1 MRIERI
7 GRGRRSSHDLAGA
20 VLARDV
26 VAGEDHLPKGRRL
39 TAAEIARIAA
49 DGPPDGV
56 TVIVPEPGDIHE
68 DEAALRL
75 ASAMAGPGLELRGPS
90 ESRVDLVAAVRG
102 VARVRARDL
111 ERLARIDPIGP
122 FSILDGQVVEAAELV
137 ASVKVGPHVVP
148 ADPIEAGEALLR
160 RTGPIVSVL
169 PFVRRRIGALVKE
182 SLNASARTRFE
193 RSVAEK
199 VAWLGSDLVGFRYAS
214 DDPADLDGALAIL
227 VSGPGRAEIVLAA
240 GAGSSDPADPLFLA
254 LERAGG
260 RIIRHGVPAHPGS
273 MLWLGR
279 VRRTTILGLPS
290 CGAYSRAGAAD
301 LLLPWILAG
310 APASARTAAR
320 LAHGGVLS
328 RAMRFRF
335 PAYAREV
342 VPASPDEDG

>member
-7 GRGRRSSHDLAGA
+7 RRGHRPPHDLTGA

-26 VAGEDHLPKGRRL
+26 VAGEDRLPKGRRL
-39 TAAEIARIAA
+39 TAAEIDSILS
-49 DGPPDGV
+49 DGPLDGV
-56 TVIVPEPGDIHE
+56 TVIIPTTGDLHE

-75 ASAMAGPGLELRGPS
+75 AGAMAGGGLELRGPS

-102 VARVRARDL
+102 VARIRAKDI

-122 FSILDGQVVEAAELV
+122 FSILDGQIVDVGELV
-137 ASVKVGPHVVP
+137 ASVKVAPHVVASGP
-148 ADPIEAGEALLR
+148 VEAGETLLR
-160 RTGPIVSVL
+160 RTGPIVSVE
-169 PFVRRRIGALVKE
+169 PFARRRIGALVKE
-182 SLNASARTRFE
+182 SLPASARARFE
-193 RSVAEK
+193 RSVIDK

-214 DDPADLDGALAIL
+214 DDPAELDAALASL
-227 VSGPGRAEIVLAA
+227 VRGSGGAEIVLAA
-240 GAGSSDPADPLFLA
+240 GAGSSDPDDPLFLA
-254 LERAGG
+254 IERAGG
-260 RIIRHGVPAHPGS
+260 RIVRQGVPAHPGS
-273 MLWLGR
+273 MLWIGR

-320 LAHGGVLS
+320 LAYGGVLS
-328 RAMRFRF
+328 REMRFRF

-342 VPASPDEDG
+342 VPASRDADG